1 MLVSYRCYYGRC
13 FVFLLVC
20 DCVLGWLDV
29 AWYCLI
35 WLLLFMMAVRIFVAC
50 WWRVCGLVCV
60 SVASCVG
67 CVLVIVFDLQLCW
80 L

>member
-1 MLVSYRCYYGRC
+1 MVVVLCSCWFVIVCLVGYG
-13 FVFLLVC
+13 
-20 DCVLGWLDV
+20 V

-35 WLLLFMMAVRIFVAC
+35 WLLLFMMAVRLFVAC

-67 CVLVIVFDLQLCW
+67 CVLVIVFDLWLYWLCMCC